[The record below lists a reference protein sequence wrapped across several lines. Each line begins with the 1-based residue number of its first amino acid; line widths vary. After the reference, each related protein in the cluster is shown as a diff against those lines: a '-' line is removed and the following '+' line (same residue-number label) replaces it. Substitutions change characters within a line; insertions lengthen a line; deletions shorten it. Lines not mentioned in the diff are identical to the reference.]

1 MKRKQSNPYV
11 KNVLERK
18 RQIEYIRQE
27 IINVWQSIG
36 TLCFDTFEELA
47 MMLSLPNNST
57 SSDGRLDIIKLGFD
71 KVKNEPNFL
80 FVVKDRTIYLDYI
93 PF

>member
-1 MKRKQSNPYV
+1 MKKRQLSAYVRNAIEQKRK
-11 KNVLERK
+11 
-18 RQIEYIRQE
+18 IENIRQE

-47 MMLSLPNNST
+47 MMLNLPNT
-57 SSDGRLDIIKLGFD
+57 DIIKLGFD
-71 KVKNEPNFL
+71 KIKNEPNFL
-80 FVVKDRTIYLDYI
+80 FVVKNRTIYLDYI

>member
-1 MKRKQSNPYV
+1 MKRRQSNPYV

-47 MMLSLPNNST
+47 MMLNLPNN
-57 SSDGRLDIIKLGFD
+57 DIIKLGFD

>member
-1 MKRKQSNPYV
+1 MKRRQLNPYV
-11 KNVLERK
+11 KNVLEQK
-18 RQIEYIRQE
+18 KKIKNIRQE

-47 MMLSLPNNST
+47 IMLNLPNN
-57 SSDGRLDIIKLGFD
+57 DIIKLGFD
-71 KVKNEPNFL
+71 KIKNEPNFL
-80 FVVKDRTIYLDYI
+80 FVVKNRTIYLDYI

>member
-1 MKRKQSNPYV
+1 MKRRQLSAYA
-11 KNVLERK
+11 KNAIEQK

-27 IINVWQSIG
+27 IINVWQGIG

-47 MMLSLPNNST
+47 MMLNLPNT
-57 SSDGRLDIIKLGFD
+57 DIIKLGFD
-71 KVKNEPNFL
+71 KIKNEPNFL
-80 FVVKDRTIYLDYI
+80 FVVKGRTIYLDYI

>member
-1 MKRKQSNPYV
+1 MRRRQSNPYV
-11 KNVLERK
+11 KNVLEQK
-18 RQIEYIRQE
+18 KKIKHIRQE

-47 MMLSLPNNST
+47 MMLNLPNN
-57 SSDGRLDIIKLGFD
+57 DIIKLGFD
-71 KVKNEPNFL
+71 KIKNEPNFL
-80 FVVKDRTIYLDYI
+80 FVVKNRTIYLDYI

>member
-1 MKRKQSNPYV
+1 MRRRQSNPYV

-18 RQIEYIRQE
+18 KKIEYIRQE

-47 MMLSLPNNST
+47 IMLNLPNN
-57 SSDGRLDIIKLGFD
+57 DIIKLGFD
-71 KVKNEPNFL
+71 KIKDEPNFL
-80 FVVKDRTIYLDYI
+80 FVVKKRTIYLDYI

>member
-1 MKRKQSNPYV
+1 MRRRQSNPYV
-11 KNVLERK
+11 KNVLEQK
-18 RQIEYIRQE
+18 KKIEYIRQE

-47 MMLSLPNNST
+47 IMLNLPNN
-57 SSDGRLDIIKLGFD
+57 DIIKLGFD

-80 FVVKDRTIYLDYI
+80 FVVKNRTIYLDYI

>member
-1 MKRKQSNPYV
+1 MKRKQLNPYV
-11 KNVLERK
+11 KNVLEQK
-18 RQIEYIRQE
+18 KKIKNIRQE

-47 MMLSLPNNST
+47 MMLNLPNT
-57 SSDGRLDIIKLGFD
+57 DIIKLGFD
-71 KVKNEPNFL
+71 KIKNEPNFL
-80 FVVKDRTIYLDYI
+80 FMVKNRTIYLDYI

>member
-1 MKRKQSNPYV
+1 MKKRQLNAYARNAIEQKRK
-11 KNVLERK
+11 
-18 RQIEYIRQE
+18 IENIRQE

-47 MMLSLPNNST
+47 MMLNLPNT
-57 SSDGRLDIIKLGFD
+57 DIIKLGFD
-71 KVKNEPNFL
+71 KIKNEPNFL
-80 FVVKDRTIYLDYI
+80 FMVKNRTIYLDYI

>member
-1 MKRKQSNPYV
+1 MRRRQSNPYV
-11 KNVLERK
+11 KNVLEQK
-18 RQIEYIRQE
+18 KKIKYIRQE

-47 MMLSLPNNST
+47 MMLNLPNN
-57 SSDGRLDIIKLGFD
+57 DIIKLGFD
-71 KVKNEPNFL
+71 KIKNEPNFL
-80 FVVKDRTIYLDYI
+80 FVVKNRTIYLDYI

>member
-1 MKRKQSNPYV
+1 MKRRQLSAYA
-11 KNVLERK
+11 KNAIEQK

-47 MMLSLPNNST
+47 MMLNLPNT
-57 SSDGRLDIIKLGFD
+57 DIIKLGFD
-71 KVKNEPNFL
+71 KIKNEPNFL
-80 FVVKDRTIYLDYI
+80 FVVKGRTLYLDYI

>member
-1 MKRKQSNPYV
+1 MKKRQLNAYARNAIEQKRK
-11 KNVLERK
+11 
-18 RQIEYIRQE
+18 IENIRQE

-47 MMLSLPNNST
+47 MMLNLPNT
-57 SSDGRLDIIKLGFD
+57 DIVKLGFD
-71 KVKNEPNFL
+71 KIKNEPNFL
-80 FVVKDRTIYLDYI
+80 FVVKSRTIYLDYI

>member
-1 MKRKQSNPYV
+1 MKRRQSNPYV

-18 RQIEYIRQE
+18 RQIEYIRQK

-47 MMLSLPNNST
+47 MMLNLPNN
-57 SSDGRLDIIKLGFD
+57 DIIKLGFD

>member
-1 MKRKQSNPYV
+1 MKKRQLSAYARNAIEQKRK
-11 KNVLERK
+11 
-18 RQIEYIRQE
+18 IENIRQE

-47 MMLSLPNNST
+47 MMLNLPNN
-57 SSDGRLDIIKLGFD
+57 DILKLGFD
-71 KVKNEPNFL
+71 KIKNEPNFL
-80 FVVKDRTIYLDYI
+80 FVVKNRTIYLDYI

>member
-1 MKRKQSNPYV
+1 MKRRQLNPYV
-11 KNVLERK
+11 KNVLEQK
-18 RQIEYIRQE
+18 KKIEHIRQE

-47 MMLSLPNNST
+47 MMLNLPNN
-57 SSDGRLDIIKLGFD
+57 DIIKLGFD

-80 FVVKDRTIYLDYI
+80 FVVKNRTIYLDYI

>member
-1 MKRKQSNPYV
+1 MKRRQSNPYV

-27 IINVWQSIG
+27 IINVWQGIG

-47 MMLSLPNNST
+47 IMLNLPNN
-57 SSDGRLDIIKLGFD
+57 DIIKLGFD

>member
-1 MKRKQSNPYV
+1 MRRRQSNPYV
-11 KNVLERK
+11 KNALERK
-18 RQIEYIRQE
+18 KKIEYIRQE

-47 MMLSLPNNST
+47 MMLNLPNN
-57 SSDGRLDIIKLGFD
+57 DMIKLGFD
-71 KVKNEPNFL
+71 KIKNEPNFL
-80 FVVKDRTIYLDYI
+80 FVVKNRTIYLDYI

>member
-1 MKRKQSNPYV
+1 MKKRQLNAYARNAIEQKRK
-11 KNVLERK
+11 
-18 RQIEYIRQE
+18 IENIRQE

-47 MMLSLPNNST
+47 MMLNLPNT
-57 SSDGRLDIIKLGFD
+57 DIIKLGFD
-71 KVKNEPNFL
+71 KIKNEPNFL
-80 FVVKDRTIYLDYI
+80 FMVKSRTIYLDYI